1 MKGFYGVVHKLL
13 APLARFIFNIKSEGL
28 ENEPSLEQGAYLIC
42 ANHISIG
49 DPIWLCA
56 VLRSQQPHFMAKSEL
71 FKIPLL
77 RGLIR
82 ALGAYP
88 VNRNG
93 ADVSSI
99 KNTINLMKSG
109 KCVGMFP
116 QGTRCPKQDPAQTAV
131 KSGAGMIAVRSQVQV
146 LPILIRTK
154 EFKPTWFGR
163 KTIIIGKPIPYE
175 NIKKMHEDHVE
186 YSRISKYIFDEI
198 CGLDNCINNDKK

>member
-1 MKGFYGVVHKLL
+1 
-13 APLARFIFNIKSEGL
+13 
-28 ENEPSLEQGAYLIC
+28 
-42 ANHISIG
+42 
-49 DPIWLCA
+49 
-56 VLRSQQPHFMAKSEL
+56 
-71 FKIPLL
+71 
-77 RGLIR
+77 
-82 ALGAYP
+82 
-88 VNRNG
+88 
-93 ADVSSI
+93 
-99 KNTINLMKSG
+99 MKSG